1 MYPWSSPGSLAQPFC
16 EWENGHE
23 NTVDYLEW
31 ASMYRKRNSRPI
43 LARSRP
49 LPRAAETGIR
59 GILGAVGTGE
69 GPWAAKTEDH
79 PAGGASGDEGILYE
93 LR

>member
-1 MYPWSSPGSLAQPFC
+1 MNPWSSPGSLAQPFRKR
-16 EWENGHE
+16 ENGRE

-43 LARSRP
+43 LDRSRP

-59 GILGAVGTGE
+59 GILEAVGTGE
-69 GPWAAKTEDH
+69 GPWAARFGDH
-79 PAGGASGDEGILYE
+79 PAGAASGDEGILYE